1 MTTTTTTT
9 RAVATPTPRARAR
22 QRTGPRTRARGDD
35 DARETRL
42 ARETKRD
49 NAYTGGCDG
58 DGDDDGDDDDDGTG
72 RRGRSNTARGLTIGA
87 AWRDGRFAG
96 GEKAL
101 LAYREDL
108 ARGNAAEK
116 AKKAAKTRRES
127 REVRLEKDFGGLA
140 GGFPGGEVGLKSYNA
155 TGEVPETKAPTL
167 GWGPPALGSLVVL
180 CGYTFVN
187 EGELSVDAL
196 RRSATTLVTKLADL
210 ASSTPAEETDV
221 DGVAGA
227 FGTAVS
233 LVPEPVKEACTTAAL
248 VAFAV
253 LFGTVAIRSAVKK
266 AVRAFGESFRVI
278 ALATVSG
285 TIALKI
291 LNIL

>member
-1 MTTTTTTT
+1 MALDDRRHTPTMPTMTTTP
-9 RAVATPTPRARAR
+9 RAEATPARPARAHR
-22 QRTGPRTRARGDD
+22 RTGPRTRARGDD

-49 NAYTGGCDG
+49 NAYTGG
-58 DGDDDGDDDDDGTG
+58 
-72 RRGRSNTARGLTIGA
+72 
-87 AWRDGRFAG
+87 FAG

-116 AKKAAKTRRES
+116 AKKAAKPRRES